1 MRKKKQRIRIFP
13 TFLLTV
19 LVLFALHVNAMNSID
34 KAVDLENDSPV
45 IFEIKSGE
53 SASRIASNLKSEDLI
68 KSAYGF
74 SKYLSKEDLDSQIQ
88 AGRYILNRS
97 MTGVE
102 IAETL
107 LTIGS
112 GEMAVTIIEGW
123 TISDIDNS
131 LAKAN
136 LIEPGEFKTCT
147 ETCDFSDYDFLPGY
161 LEGYLFPDTFFIDPE
176 TFSAE
181 SFIRRLLTNF
191 QSKVQITTGSLEETI
206 IVASIIEK
214 EVRTEEDRALVSGII
229 WKRLDNGWALG
240 MCSTIN
246 YITGETEITHEDIAI
261 DSPYNTRKYAGLPP
275 TPISNPGLASI
286 EAAAN
291 PEYSEYWYFLTA
303 TETGETIYSVTNE
316 EHEVNKAKYL

>member
-1 MRKKKQRIRIFP
+1 
-13 TFLLTV
+13 
-19 LVLFALHVNAMNSID
+19 MNSID